1 VPKQAV
7 PKQAVPRQAVPKQE
21 GPKQAV
27 ANQAVAHHAGA
38 NQLAKGSRI
47 TGPERGT
54 LTEQFAARYAAGESI
69 RSLAAGAGRSYGFVH
84 NLLTEAGAS
93 LRRRGGATRG
103 TAKSAM
109 GDDGSAATGST

>member
-1 VPKQAV
+1 M
-7 PKQAVPRQAVPKQE
+7 PRQAVA
-21 GPKQAV
+21 KQAGSK
-27 ANQAVAHHAGA
+27 QAGSKQAGA
-38 NQLAKGSRI
+38 NQLSKGSRI

-54 LTEQFAARYAAGESI
+54 LTEQFAERYAAGESI

-103 TAKSAM
+103 TPKSAV